1 MKVQNVEK
9 QCTAKV
15 GIAIEFSNSEV
26 DSIIRL
32 ALKLNDAI
40 EEECEKANRFV
51 RSSELG
57 TVYKETDEI
66 PVKIDLKM
74 ATRIYWLLDH
84 ITMCRTNEPS
94 DLFNPA
100 DEDYA
105 SRIAIINNREE
116 E

>member
-1 MKVQNVEK
+1 MKVQHVEK

-32 ALKLNDAI
+32 ALQLDDAI
-40 EEECEKANRFV
+40 EEKCKKANQFV
-51 RSSELG
+51 RASEIG
-57 TVYKETDEI
+57 TTYKETDEI
-66 PVKIDLKM
+66 PVEIDLKM

-84 ITMCRTNEPS
+84 ITMCRTGEPS

-105 SRIAIINNREE
+105 SRIANINKREE